1 MPSVKPPINYTS
13 RDFNSI
19 KQDLINYAKIYYPN
33 TYKDFNDASF
43 GALMIDMISYVG
55 DIMSF
60 YIDFQTNESLMDS
73 AILEDS
79 IYKIAKQLGYKFSTT
94 PIATGQAAFYVSVP
108 ANDAGTGPNT
118 DLIPILKAGTLLSSD
133 AGASYTLADDVDF
146 AKSNTQIKVAAGS

>member
-60 YIDFQTNESLMDS
+60 YIDFRPMR
-73 AILEDS
+73 A
-79 IYKIAKQLGYKFSTT
+79 
-94 PIATGQAAFYVSVP
+94 
-108 ANDAGTGPNT
+108 
-118 DLIPILKAGTLLSSD
+118 
-133 AGASYTLADDVDF
+133 
-146 AKSNTQIKVAAGS
+146 

>member
-79 IYKIAKQLGYKFSTT
+79 IYKIAKQFSR
-94 PIATGQAAFYVSVP
+94 P
-108 ANDAGTGPNT
+108 
-118 DLIPILKAGTLLSSD
+118 
-133 AGASYTLADDVDF
+133 LAKCIF
-146 AKSNTQIKVAAGS
+146 